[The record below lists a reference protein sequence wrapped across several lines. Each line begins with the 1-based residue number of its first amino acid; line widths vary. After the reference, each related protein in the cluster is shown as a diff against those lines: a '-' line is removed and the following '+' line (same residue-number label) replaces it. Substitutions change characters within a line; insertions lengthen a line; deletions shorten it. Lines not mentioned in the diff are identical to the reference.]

1 MWAGVWGFLQSLPV
15 LLQIIMSI
23 AKWIRENYEAS
34 QRKAVA
40 KEFKAA
46 IQESVKTL
54 DNSRLINLL
63 NPHSEPFQVKKD
75 EKPVSNN

>member
-1 MWAGVWGFLQSLPV
+1 MWAGIWGLLQSLPV
-15 LLQIIMSI
+15 LLQIIMTI

-40 KEFKAA
+40 KEFKEA
-46 IQESVKTL
+46 IKESVQTL

-63 NPHSEPFQVKKD
+63 NPQSNPFPVKKD